1 MSVTRQPKRTARTPQ
16 DPLDLG
22 TGFATCG
29 GMNNRSRFI
38 LAAYAVLGFGACTA
52 EVRPET
58 PHEVRRERHEER
70 REERREEREERHEEH
85 EHHPEDY

>member
-1 MSVTRQPKRTARTPQ
+1 M
-16 DPLDLG
+16 L
-22 TGFATCG
+22 
-29 GMNNRSRFI
+29 GMNNATRII

-58 PHEVRRERHEER
+58 PHEARVERREEHREERRERHEE
-70 REERREEREERHEEH
+70 HEH

>member
-1 MSVTRQPKRTARTPQ
+1 
-16 DPLDLG
+16 
-22 TGFATCG
+22 
-29 GMNNRSRFI
+29 MNKASFTVI
-38 LAAYAVLGFGACTA
+38 IALAVLGSGACTA

-58 PHEVRRERHEER
+58 PHEVRAERREEH